1 MTPRHG
7 TALALLTLGCAVLV
21 LSAVAFVRLPGPY
34 ARLHA
39 LAPASSLGA
48 PLVALAGAV
57 ETGPGR
63 AAVKL
68 IVIGLLL
75 AAGGPVCA
83 MAAGRAQARRDGSL
97 LTTEV
102 SR

>member
-1 MTPRHG
+1 MPARHIA
-7 TALALLTLGCAVLV
+7 ALALLAAGCAVLV

-48 PLVALAGAV
+48 PLVALAAAV

-68 IVIGLLL
+68 LVIGLLL

-83 MAAGRAQARRDGSL
+83 MAAGRAQARRDGL
-97 LTTEV
+97 VKTEV